1 MATHYTLMRFSDL
14 KETQTSLL
22 TPFLKN
28 SDKFRKLY
36 FLALL
41 GEIFQKWPYFWVFE
55 RIFLKF

>member
-1 MATHYTLMRFSDL
+1 MRFSDL
-14 KETQTSLL
+14 KETSLL

-41 GEIFQKWPYFWVFE
+41 GQLGTNMTKLALLLGI
-55 RIFLKF
+55 